1 MRITLART
9 ILPMGAAL
17 ALSACGG
24 AEEAEEPAP
33 AMTETPLE
41 VDDLSGGEIIGVNPD
56 AEGVDVELPQTEM
69 RNATPE
75 EIEAA
80 QAEAAAETEA
90 E

>member
-1 MRITLART
+1 MTITT
-9 ILPMGAAL
+9 IAKTLLPLGAAL
-17 ALSACGG
+17 ALCACGE
-24 AEEAEEPAP
+24 AEEAEPAPAP

-41 VDDLSGGEIIGVNPD
+41 VDDLSGGELVGVNPD

-69 RNATPE
+69 TNASEE

-80 QAEAAAETEA
+80 AAETAA